1 MVNMQEATHDF
12 VLAAEDNYI
21 EKLWKAYK
29 QNNDEKAREALI
41 LHYLPIIKSVVNRLS
56 ARLPPHVTTDE
67 LESCGLLGLLD
78 AIAKFEPNKGTDF
91 STYSKIRIKG
101 AVLDEL
107 RALDWAPRS
116 LRRKEQ
122 KLEETYNH
130 LEQKMGRSP
139 TEYEVAKFLKIPLKQ
154 LHSLLA
160 EISRITYLS
169 LEDILQ
175 DQNEDTL
182 SLLPLSGEPAPY
194 SNPADELIK
203 SENRSL
209 VAKAIETLPKQKRLV
224 INLYYYEEL
233 TLKEVGEVLGVSES
247 RVSQIHASAILHLR
261 AKLRD
266 FSPRI
271 NAGGSLKMVSC
282 DAKTVESVVNQTHRT
297 QHSN

>member
-1 MVNMQEATHDF
+1 MVNM
-12 VLAAEDNYI
+12 AEEEYI
-21 EKLWKAYK
+21 DRLWKDYK
-29 QNNDEKAREALI
+29 QNNDEKAREELI

-56 ARLPPHVTTDE
+56 ARIPPHITTDE

-78 AIAKFEPNKGTDF
+78 AIAKFEPQKGTDF

-122 KLEETYNH
+122 KLEEAYNH

-139 TEYEVAKFLKIPLKQ
+139 TEDEVAEFLRIPLKQ

-160 EISRITYLS
+160 EINRITYLS

-175 DQNEDTL
+175 APTTDEETL
-182 SLLPLSGEPAPY
+182 NLLPLSGKALPY
-194 SNPADELIK
+194 SNPVDELIK
-203 SENRSL
+203 SEKRSL
-209 VAKAIETLPKQKRLV
+209 VAQAIETLPKRECLV
-224 INLYYYEEL
+224 ISLYYYEEL

-247 RVSQIHASAILHLR
+247 RASQIHASAILHLR
-261 AKLRD
+261 AKLRQ
-266 FSPRI
+266 
-271 NAGGSLKMVSC
+271 SLI
-282 DAKTVESVVNQTHRT
+282 
-297 QHSN
+297 